1 VTYCDWRPKHSEMS
15 SIKLPWFLFIE
26 GQNIA
31 KCLLSSYNYFF
42 LLKVIVTLVKVT
54 FKIYITPVGKV
65 GPIYC
70 MVRAIWLGCN
80 DEKSIITYWHCQ
92 VTGINVLCVILLM
105 NSVAKLCNGGYET
118 KNRQPVINKRSKTK
132 SFRICP
138 GVKRSVI
145 NFFPQTTQRN
155 LQIAG

>member
-1 VTYCDWRPKHSEMS
+1 MS
-15 SIKLPWFLFIE
+15 SIKLPIFLFIE

-31 KCLLSSYNYFF
+31 KCLQSSYHDFI
-42 LLKVIVTLVKVT
+42 LLKVIVTSVKVT
-54 FKIYITPVGKV
+54 SKIHITHVGKV

-80 DEKSIITYWHCQ
+80 VEKSIITYRHCQ

-105 NSVAKLCNGGYET
+105 NSVAKVCNGGYET
-118 KNRQPVINKRSKTK
+118 KNRQAVISKRCTTK
-132 SFRICP
+132 SFRISP
-138 GVKRSVI
+138 WVKRSVI

-155 LQIAG
+155 LRTSG